1 MFNDIKY
8 LILVV
13 VKLIMAII
21 GLILVIGLIDI
32 MVRMVIHN
40 LLVITKHKL
49 EHIIKGKLME
59 QLLMLLMVKHR
70 SLVVKHIKL
79 MVIGH
84 TKLAVKQLKL
94 IIKQAIIQLRLVIKQ
109 PVEQLKPIKLVVLIN
124 EQLIFQLDNIQLF
137 LDIYQLEH
145 ILKIKYNIYLYI
157 SLKRLKEHTL
167 FNIQQH
173 SNQSL
178 FFLLVH
184 IKQLLI
190 LHIQELPFDMGHIQ
204 FLTLL

>member
-145 ILKIKYNIYLYI
+145 ILYI